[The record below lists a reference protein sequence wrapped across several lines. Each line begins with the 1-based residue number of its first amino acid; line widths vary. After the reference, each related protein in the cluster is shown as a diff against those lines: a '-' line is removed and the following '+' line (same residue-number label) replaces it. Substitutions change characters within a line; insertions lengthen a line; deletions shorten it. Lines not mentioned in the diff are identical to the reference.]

1 MEPASGS
8 RIERWARHP
17 AGPALLFGFAVLEGT
32 LFPAPTEALFLALAL
47 GRPRRVGWLLAIAV
61 TGSVGGG
68 ALGYFLAAVFFES
81 VGQPVLEWS
90 GGLAQLDAVGRLYRD
105 HLFITLA
112 TSGYTPIPYLVY
124 TMAAGVFRIPL
135 LPFLGYSLVGRGVKY
150 LVLGAVALG
159 LGRSIRTLLSRRTS
173 RSAAVVLVVLLL
185 IGLWVFRL

>member
-1 MEPASGS
+1 MEPDPGS

-68 ALGYFLAAVFFES
+68 ALGYFLGAAFFES
-81 VGQPVLEWS
+81 LGPVLEWS
-90 GGLAQLDAVGRLYRD
+90 GGLAQLDAVGGLYRD

-135 LPFLGYSLVGRGVKY
+135 LPFLGYSLVGRGMKY

-159 LGRSIRTLLSRRTS
+159 LGRSIRTVLSRRTA
-173 RSAAVVLVVLLL
+173 RSAAVVLAVLLL